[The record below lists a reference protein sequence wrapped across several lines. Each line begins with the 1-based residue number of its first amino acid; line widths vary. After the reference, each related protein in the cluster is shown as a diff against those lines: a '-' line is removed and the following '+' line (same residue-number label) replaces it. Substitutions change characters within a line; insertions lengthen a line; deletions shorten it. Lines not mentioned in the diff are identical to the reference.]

1 MPWLT
6 ALLAPR
12 ALNLIAVLA
21 CVGAMGGALYLQHHD
36 GLDPC
41 PLCIFQRVGVIAA
54 GVFFLL
60 ALVHNPGT
68 RGQRIY
74 GVLAGLGAIGG
85 GLVAARHVWLQHLPA
100 DQVPDCGPG
109 LDYMLDVF
117 PMQDVLRMVLQGSGE
132 CAEVDWTFLGL
143 SLPAWSLLV
152 FVGLLAIALL
162 QVFRPSPRNA

>member
-1 MPWLT
+1 MPWLS

-12 ALNLIAVLA
+12 ALNLIGVLV
-21 CVGAMGGALYLQHHD
+21 CVGAMGGALYLQHYAD
-36 GLDPC
+36 LDPC

-54 GVFFLL
+54 GIFFFA
-60 ALVHNPGT
+60 ALIHNPGI

-74 GVLAGLGAIGG
+74 GALAGLGAIGG

-117 PMQDVLRMVLQGSGE
+117 PMQDVVRMVLHGSGE
-132 CAEVDWTFLGL
+132 CATVDWSFLGL

-152 FVGLLAIALL
+152 FIGLLAIALI
-162 QVFRPSPRNA
+162 QVFRPLPADA